1 METFKADW
9 FKPEHAIRKG
19 AAMKKLMLLAVLILA
34 PGLDGNSSAYSN
46 QAVAADVS
54 RERPGA
60 RPGHEHG
67 TEQQI
72 IAPAERYYSNEKR
85 LLTAAGPANELEVK
99 RIKLIFLLMMSL
111 SHGAPVH

>member
-9 FKPEHAIRKG
+9 FKPEHAFRKG

-72 IAPAERYYSNEKR
+72 IAPAAKHSNEKR
-85 LLTAAGPANELEVK
+85 LLTAAGPANEHEVK
-99 RIKLIFLLMMSL
+99 RLKLIFLLMMSL
-111 SHGAPVH
+111 SHRAPVH

>member
-1 METFKADW
+1 MN
-9 FKPEHAIRKG
+9 
-19 AAMKKLMLLAVLILA
+19 KLMLLAVLILA

-60 RPGHEHG
+60 RPELEHG

-85 LLTAAGPANELEVK
+85 LLTAAGPANEREVK
-99 RIKLIFLLMMSL
+99 RLKLIFLLMMSL
-111 SHGAPVH
+111 GQSRAPVH

>member
-85 LLTAAGPANELEVK
+85 LLTAAGPANEHEVK
-99 RIKLIFLLMMSL
+99 RLKLIFLLMMSL
-111 SHGAPVH
+111 SHRAPVH